1 MKKYH
6 LFTCGRICTLALL
19 GVSAFFLVSCAKD
32 GFDEETF
39 VSPVTNTQ
47 MTSPELTKDNFS
59 SRTNSDG
66 TESIVVTWKA
76 VLGAGGYEYAA
87 YNVDNPDNPIELVQ
101 GVLDD
106 VTFTFPKA
114 EDTKYMVSV
123 RTLGNKKLNNTD
135 ATEATVCPYSTMID
149 AKVIPVGNDI
159 AEFIN
164 ANMTESEDEQAFEL
178 EAGATYT
185 CNSPIDFMDNKMTLR
200 GSKVNHPIVIMGES
214 AVIYT
219 SSQLKLKF
227 INFDCSAMTNK
238 WGVIEMSP
246 EPPATKSA
254 EAQGIAAGKNSGNP
268 ANCYILMDPIIVQEC
283 AFKNIPNCFFSVG
296 SHPWGIND
304 LRVLNSVIQLKND
317 GSKNSNGS
325 VFSAYSSGY
334 AGPDGK
340 DFYYGCI
347 KGLTV
352 RNSTIY
358 NSVTNDKCFTI
369 RFNNKDIDRCFPT
382 ADGTCTFMN
391 NTFVRIF
398 DKKNFADRTPQQ
410 AKYVITYY
418 DNIFVDCFRL
428 QKFFHQNCTYDYSK
442 ERNTLWAY
450 FGTLDGTDKEK
461 WGTEEDPGFNVDDLS
476 KEIDFTQPNYGLNFK
491 PNGTISSS
499 IGDPRWLD

>member
-1 MKKYH
+1 
-6 LFTCGRICTLALL
+6 
-19 GVSAFFLVSCAKD
+19 
-32 GFDEETF
+32 
-39 VSPVTNTQ
+39 
-47 MTSPELTKDNFS
+47 
-59 SRTNSDG
+59 
-66 TESIVVTWKA
+66 
-76 VLGAGGYEYAA
+76 
-87 YNVDNPDNPIELVQ
+87 
-101 GVLDD
+101 
-106 VTFTFPKA
+106 
-114 EDTKYMVSV
+114 
-123 RTLGNKKLNNTD
+123 
-135 ATEATVCPYSTMID
+135 MID